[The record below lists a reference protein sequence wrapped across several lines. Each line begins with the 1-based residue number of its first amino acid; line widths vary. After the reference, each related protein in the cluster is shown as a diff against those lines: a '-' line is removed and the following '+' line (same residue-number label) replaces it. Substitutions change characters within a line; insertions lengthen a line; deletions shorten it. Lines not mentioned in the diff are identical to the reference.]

1 MHAKNESLTIIW
13 CDAGSVDGLFADGI
27 VKTILA
33 MNSVGIQ
40 NVSSLRV
47 HGNQIARQRQA
58 GFDVWADTIKS
69 DWLLWVDSDIVIGP
83 EVFKKLWN
91 SADKVSVPVISG
103 LYFIS
108 KKSEHSLMEP
118 MPVIFNETGDEFS
131 IEIINNI
138 PNDKVITADCAG
150 FGFVLMHKSIIDPLR
165 KVSPDYSLFAE
176 KAQDTENFVG
186 EDIAFFRNLKK
197 AGIKLHVHSG
207 AYVPHMKRFAYDI
220 NYHNLY
226 WSSVQEGKIKQI

>member
-1 MHAKNESLTIIW
+1 MHGKNESLTIIW

-69 DWLLWVDSDIVIGP
+69 DWLLWVDSDIVISP

-91 SADKVSVPVISG
+91 SADKLSVPVISG

-176 KAQDTENFVG
+176 KAHDTENFVG